1 MELLRPGVAPVPLR
15 DGRTAEVEVMDYEA
29 RVACPDLLKVRDL
42 IRQPQQPWFSDGEN
56 TLLNRS
62 VSGDEFPG
70 IGRVYLIVARLDG
83 EPVGTAWYQTG
94 DERGEVGACAFVF
107 THPSYRGLGI
117 ANAVMSRLVSHFGE
131 RGGRA
136 VYLGTSE
143 PRAREVYK
151 RVGFR
156 VYNGVVMRQ
165 TGEKTDDRSFDEEF
179 FSNVG
184 DARMRDGTWG
194 DLARLTA
201 LYSYPHPWFIKD
213 YGEKLY
219 SHPTLPQKRAL
230 SVPISLFLRAEEGSN
245 RLFVMENP
253 KGRLVGAMS
262 VYRSGA
268 ASGGLSLDFLVVPS
282 YLDQT
287 QVLLEEGC
295 RVARGLGGG
304 PIEAFVS
311 DLDLGKKEPLSNLGF
326 QPAERLEPEV
336 LPTGATVGMQVFRA
350 TT

>member
-1 MELLRPGVAPVPLR
+1 MV
-15 DGRTAEVEVMDYEA
+15 EVEVMDYEA
-29 RVACPDLLKVRDL
+29 RVASPDLLKVRDL
-42 IRQPQQPWFSDGEN
+42 IRQPQQPWFSEGEN

-62 VSGDEFPG
+62 VSRDEFTG
-70 IGRVYLIVARLDG
+70 IGTVYLIVARLDG

-107 THPSYRGLGI
+107 THPSYRGLGV

-131 RGGRA
+131 RGGRV

-143 PRAREVYK
+143 PRAREVYQ

-156 VYNGVVMRQ
+156 VYNGVVMRHM
-165 TGEKTDDRSFDEEF
+165 GKEAEDRSFDEEF

-184 DARMRDGTWG
+184 DARMRDATWG

-201 LYSYPHPWFIKD
+201 LYSCPHPWFIKD

-245 RLFVMENP
+245 RLIVMENP
-253 KGRLVGAMS
+253 RGRLVGAMS
-262 VYRSGA
+262 IYRSDA
-268 ASGGLSLDFLVVPS
+268 LRGGLSLDFLVVPS
-282 YLDQT
+282 YLQ
-287 QVLLEEGC
+287 QMRVLLEEGS
-295 RVARGLGGG
+295 RIARGLGGG
-304 PIEAFVS
+304 PIRAIVS
-311 DLDLGKKEPLSNLGF
+311 DLDGGKEEVLSALGF
-326 QPAERLEPEV
+326 QPAERVTPEV
-336 LPTGATVGMQVFRA
+336 LPTGTAIGMRSFQV
-350 TT
+350 TS

>member
-1 MELLRPGVAPVPLR
+1 
-15 DGRTAEVEVMDYEA
+15 MDHEA
-29 RVACPDLLKVRDL
+29 RVACPDLLNVRDL

-62 VSGDEFPG
+62 VSRDDFPG

-136 VYLGTSE
+136 IYLGTSN
-143 PRAREVYK
+143 PQAQEVYK
-151 RVGFR
+151 RVGFM

-165 TGEKTDDRSFDEEF
+165 TREKAEDRSFDEEF
-179 FSNVG
+179 FSNIG
-184 DARMRDGTWG
+184 DARMRNATWG

-201 LYSYPHPWFIKD
+201 LYSLPHPWFIKD

-219 SHPTLPQKRAL
+219 SHQSVPQKRAL

-245 RLFVMENP
+245 RLIVMENP
-253 KGRLVGAMS
+253 RGRVVGAMS
-262 VYRSGA
+262 VYRPDAPGA
-268 ASGGLSLDFLVVPS
+268 GLSLDFLVVPS
-282 YLDQT
+282 YQDQAHL
-287 QVLLEEGC
+287 LLEEGC

-304 PIEAFVS
+304 PTRALLS
-311 DLDLGKKEPLSNLGF
+311 DLDLGKKELLGSLGF
-326 QPAERLEPEV
+326 HPAEVLNPEV
-336 LPTGATVGMQVFRA
+336 LPTGARIGVQAFLA
-350 TT
+350 TL